1 MLTKMPKT
9 LNARHAQLAAAALAV
24 VALLV
29 LAGEAFAC
37 TCFAQPAKQRLKHAD
52 AAVDVKVLSV
62 RRPEPVPMGEGRY
75 HYPQYVATVK
85 LLRVYKGPLRLREA
99 ETAKIKLGQAINS
112 CAIDLAEGK
121 RYGLLPRKTGRT
133 WSAGLCDLIGR
144 KELRRAA
151 KGKGRKA
158 AISERTR
165 GRGCKRLRSADQAAP
180 QAPQ

>member
-1 MLTKMPKT
+1 MPKT
-9 LNARHAQLAAAALAV
+9 LDARHAQFAAAALAV

-37 TCFAQPAKQRLKHAD
+37 TCFAQPAKQRLKQAD

-62 RRPEPVPMGEGRY
+62 RRPEPVHMGGDRY

-85 LLRVYKGPLRLREA
+85 LLRVYKGPPRLREA

-121 RYGLLPRKTGRT
+121 RYGLLPRKSGRT

-151 KGKGRKA
+151 KGKGKKA
-158 AISERTR
+158 TSSARMRNVS
-165 GRGCKRLRSADQAAP
+165 CKKEQR
-180 QAPQ
+180 